1 MADFFGGGAGMG
13 APQVAQLAQALV
25 AALGIPGVGGVP
37 APAGGAGAPG
47 PAVHQVV
54 QGSEAACVAAAQVL
68 ENFSAGLGDLGGPG
82 VQPHADQ
89 LRASVA
95 DMLAPF
101 AVWPALGSRPSVVA
115 LARWARCQ
123 GIDASGWQGR
133 LFGAMAPRIGAAP
146 PESLALASLELKAN
160 VTALISDLRGMGLL
174 EPGLAGAGGPGGG
187 PGAAAAAAVPQAAG
201 LAHRL
206 GGGAAAAEELRELPT
221 EQTVDDVLYYRLPGA
236 TEHFPAEGLT
246 SSVVKTA
253 SALLASVWD
262 RPVLTLKRMG
272 SPWTALMLE
281 APGLAEQLVRLARLH
296 NINNPAAMTSLA
308 KGRFPANPMDL
319 LPVSEH
325 VATVDPADALHA
337 ALKGFQNYQSVAF
350 SKQDAWSVEIPEL
363 VPQWRAALTRFGV
376 ATFCKAWKAFHD
388 AVFSVVDPQVDTA
401 IQELG
406 PASSH
411 STAFVTRARQLRLPS
426 LRDQWNSVHAQ
437 YAATAQAHSDSGG
450 LGEERATKRHRA
462 DGDAFRRAM
471 ASDYCFDF
479 LNHTPCDGRCGYSH
493 VVDPHFWQQWE
504 LQQRVARNRAQ
515 SAQRGGHV
523 WRGGKKATGTK
534 ASTAGSGAG
543 GGGPS
548 APGGGNTG
556 GGGSGAGG
564 ASGGAGASG
573 NAAGGSS

>member
-1 MADFFGGGAGMG
+1 
-13 APQVAQLAQALV
+13 
-25 AALGIPGVGGVP
+25 
-37 APAGGAGAPG
+37 
-47 PAVHQVV
+47 
-54 QGSEAACVAAAQVL
+54 
-68 ENFSAGLGDLGGPG
+68 
-82 VQPHADQ
+82 
-89 LRASVA
+89 
-95 DMLAPF
+95 
-101 AVWPALGSRPSVVA
+101 
-115 LARWARCQ
+115 
-123 GIDASGWQGR
+123 
-133 LFGAMAPRIGAAP
+133 
-146 PESLALASLELKAN
+146 
-160 VTALISDLRGMGLL
+160 
-174 EPGLAGAGGPGGG
+174 
-187 PGAAAAAAVPQAAG
+187 
-201 LAHRL
+201 
-206 GGGAAAAEELRELPT
+206 
-221 EQTVDDVLYYRLPGA
+221 
-236 TEHFPAEGLT
+236 
-246 SSVVKTA
+246 
-253 SALLASVWD
+253 
-262 RPVLTLKRMG
+262 
-272 SPWTALMLE
+272 
-281 APGLAEQLVRLARLH
+281 
-296 NINNPAAMTSLA
+296 
-308 KGRFPANPMDL
+308 
-319 LPVSEH
+319 
-325 VATVDPADALHA
+325 LHA